1 MFNLRRPLDGEDFA
15 RATAWRNGAFVAF
28 TLAFPFLLAAYISQ
42 LRCGGGACGALALVL
57 SIYIKP
63 LAFVVFI
70 LSFGFVAMRRLR
82 DAGLPMLLVV
92 PLGLLMLADLQ
103 WATAMGAPWTVAF
116 VTGFMGGVP
125 LALMAALALI
135 VTLSVMASMP
145 APEVVPGE
153 IDTPRPRP
161 RRVLGTGA
169 WVFLSLLIAN
179 IVVALVA
186 ALAMR
191 RGGLWFVMAL
201 HRGILAPLI
210 LPLKLTLAAAPAVLA
225 LFWVREWH
233 RRGAFGG
240 GSPLIYLAGLCLGII
255 VAGAVVMTGVVLWNQ
270 IALFIDMRGVPLP
283 GPLVAR
289 IGLVELLALLVLPW
303 IVSALPREP
312 LRPAAPRAPATPAG
326 NGAAPARAAAA
337 GPVVFGKRGA
347 R

>member
-1 MFNLRRPLDGEDFA
+1 MFNLRRRLDGEDFA
-15 RATAWRNGAFVAF
+15 RAAAWRNGAFAAF
-28 TLAFPFLLAAYISQ
+28 TLAFPFLLMAYISQ
-42 LRCGGGACGALALVL
+42 LRCGGGGCGALAFVL

-153 IDTPRPRP
+153 IDMPRPRP

-201 HRGILAPLI
+201 HRGVLAPLI

-225 LFWVREWH
+225 LFWVREWR

-240 GSPLIYLAGLCLGII
+240 GSPLIYLAGLCLVVV
-255 VAGAVVMTGVVLWNQ
+255 VAGAAVMTVVELRNQ
-270 IALFIDMRGVPLP
+270 LGMFLAIALSR
-283 GPLVAR
+283 PLVAR
-289 IGLVELLALLVLPW
+289 VGLSELLALLVLPW

-326 NGAAPARAAAA
+326 NGATPARAVAA